1 MAPSVCFTPP
11 WCNFGMA
18 WSAGPLALALLL
30 PARAS
35 AEFSCPVFEPAAVS
49 EGDARYASKPV
60 VDCAFK
66 FIGGKAAGAN
76 SCRTPHITARRTLL
90 ASHRTRHAARNATRS
105 AYHLTPLV
113 TPQAPP
119 ITSRRTPRALQCG
132 AARRRR

>member
-1 MAPSVCFTPP
+1 
-11 WCNFGMA
+11 MA

-35 AEFSCPVFEPAAVS
+35 TEFSCPVFEPAAVS

-66 FIGGKAAGAN
+66 FIGGKAAGAT
-76 SCRTPHITARRTLL
+76 SCRAPHIT
-90 ASHRTRHAARNATRS
+90 SQHAARCSRHTARV
-105 AYHLTPLV
+105 TPLV
-113 TPQAPP
+113 TPHATP

>member
-1 MAPSVCFTPP
+1 MVWSV
-11 WCNFGMA
+11 
-18 WSAGPLALALLL
+18 GPLALALLL

-76 SCRTPHITARRTLL
+76 SCRLPHITARHTLRL
-90 ASHRTRHAARNATRS
+90 SPHAAR
-105 AYHLTPLV
+105 
-113 TPQAPP
+113 
-119 ITSRRTPRALQCG
+119 RALCSVERQD
-132 AARRRR
+132 

>member
-1 MAPSVCFTPP
+1 MVWSV
-11 WCNFGMA
+11 
-18 WSAGPLALALLL
+18 GPLALALLL

-76 SCRTPHITARRTLL
+76 SCRLPHITARQLFL
-90 ASHRTRHAARNATRS
+90 AHPAAPA
-105 AYHLTPLV
+105 
-113 TPQAPP
+113 APP
-119 ITSRRTPRALQCG
+119 HAPAACAVQASQPRDDGIGPCCPLG
-132 AARRRR
+132 PPTHWLTK

>member
-1 MAPSVCFTPP
+1 
-11 WCNFGMA
+11 MA
-18 WSAGPLALALLL
+18 WSVGPLALALLL

-66 FIGGKAAGAN
+66 FIGGKAAGAT
-76 SCRTPHITARRTLL
+76 SCRAPHITATPHATRDTPHASRRSQRHTLRL
-90 ASHRTRHAARNATRS
+90 SPHAARYSRHTARI
-105 AYHLTPLV
+105 TPLV
-113 TPQAPP
+113 TPHAAPV
-119 ITSRRTPRALQCG
+119 TSRRTPHALQCG